1 MSLIPLS
8 IGHRWLM
15 WLFLYL
21 IGLFPYSEIFLASQ
35 SVNCLCGKF
44 NSSPFLDNCI
54 KTKVF
59 LAYYTVCK
67 VFDFHDKLIK
77 TNRETALSLLKVNIM
92 LNSHVPQQKTYL
104 SFGTDLAHVI
114 DVTESLIFGNQ
125 NVDQNVQLEWEIFF
139 YQWTVWA

>member
-1 MSLIPLS
+1 
-8 IGHRWLM
+8 M
-15 WLFLYL
+15 WLLFVTVGSFSVFRIFFGITISQLSLLEIQL
-21 IGLFPYSEIFLASQ
+21 IAI
-35 SVNCLCGKF
+35 
-44 NSSPFLDNCI
+44 LDKCI

-114 DVTESLIFGNQ
+114 DVTESLIIGNE
-125 NVDQNVQLEWEIFF
+125 NVDQNVQLEWEIFS